1 MAEELRK
8 RALALYTP
16 PFSYDSFGGYIW
28 DAKQNMVADN
38 HVDGDQVL
46 RVRGW
51 GRIVYMENPEE
62 LQDEFGDM
70 LAEALTEY
78 VERRNGSEEGHV
90 VVPRELLERIR
101 SQLDLRAEFDQTY
114 PPETQPVNDDA
125 RLFLEL
131 RDLLSEQEG
140 GKQ

>member
-1 MAEELRK
+1 LRK

-38 HVDGDQVL
+38 HVD
-46 RVRGW
+46 
-51 GRIVYMENPEE
+51 YMENPEE
-62 LQDEFGDM
+62 LQDEFGAM

-90 VVPRELLERIR
+90 VVPRELLEELLEAAKDGAAHKGEYL
-101 SQLDLRAEFDQTY
+101 SKKYGEPELFAKFDT
-114 PPETQPVNDDA
+114 
-125 RLFLEL
+125 
-131 RDLLSEQEG
+131 LLQS
-140 GKQ
+140 

>member
-1 MAEELRK
+1 MSELRK

-16 PFSYDSFGGYIW
+16 PFFYDKRGGYIW
-28 DAKQNMVADN
+28 DIKQNMVADN

-62 LQDEFGDM
+62 LQDEFGSM

-78 VERRNGSEEGHV
+78 VERRNAIPADHV
-90 VVPRELLERIR
+90 LVPRELLEELLEAAKDGAAHKGEYL
-101 SQLDLRAEFDQTY
+101 SKKYGEPELFAKFDT
-114 PPETQPVNDDA
+114 
-125 RLFLEL
+125 
-131 RDLLSEQEG
+131 LLHP
-140 GKQ
+140 